1 MTELEKLANEIMTE
15 CEKEGE
21 PVTLEEAKEMAQME
35 LDAKQV
41 KRYEQSDKPRK
52 KKTVTRKV
60 DEAKVEIIA
69 TIAQNLTR
77 VIYSEGETDYLAEN
91 IVILKPEREITFTL
105 NGDSYSITL
114 TKHRPKKQ
122 GGGLWGLYRCGK

>member
-1 MTELEKLANEIMTE
+1 MIDKEIRQKQIDILAVDIMKE

-21 PVTLEEAKEMAQME
+21 PVTIDEAKKMAQME
-35 LDAKQV
+35 LGAKEV

-52 KKTVTRKV
+52 KKTATRKV

-77 VIYSEGETDYLAEN
+77 VIYSEGETDYFAEN
-91 IVILKPEREITFTL
+91 IVILNPEREITFTL
-105 NGDSYSITL
+105 NSDSYSVTL
-114 TKHRPKKQ
+114 TKHRPKK
-122 GGGLWGLYRCGK
+122 